1 VAALA
6 ALNNSHKD
14 LEEQHR
20 RERDLA
26 LSLEIEK
33 ESAQTLEHY
42 VLTT

>member
-6 ALNNSHKD
+6 ALNNSHEA

-26 LSLEIEK
+26 LSLEIE
-33 ESAQTLEHY
+33 ESAHTLEC
-42 VLTT
+42 